1 MNPLL
6 PTQFFTPDA
15 EARVMPD
22 GRLYLYGSNDL
33 SGCADYCSKEYHV
46 YVTDDD
52 KMEHW
57 TDCGVSFRNTA
68 DHPGLPWSPDTV
80 LFAPDAIERDGKTY
94 LYMCDCLGHEG
105 VAVSDRPEGPF
116 HSAQP
121 IVGADGDGID
131 PSVFIDDDGQAY
143 YFWGQI
149 SLRGAKLNPDM
160 TSLDLS
166 TLRHGILTEQ
176 EHGFHEGS
184 SIRKHG
190 GKYYLIYTDTT
201 RGRATCMSYAVAD
214 APLGPYTRGGVIVD
228 NTFCD
233 PGTWNNHGSIC
244 QWRGQWY
251 IFYHRA
257 SQNSFTSRRVCVEPI
272 HFNPD
277 GSIDEVMMTSQG
289 ASDPLDAFH
298 WIDAAVA
305 CRLRGGWFI
314 APQPEGREM
323 LTCEE
328 GKHEGWAEYRYLNFH
343 QPASGWTLRARGKG
357 AVSVMTTQNRILGSI
372 DVSADAFTELHGA
385 LTPGLTGTLPVWLN
399 LKGEHL
405 ELDAFRFDK

>member
-6 PTQFFTPDA
+6 PTSVFTPDA

-52 KMEHW
+52 KMERW

-105 VAVSDRPEGPF
+105 VSVSDRPEGPF
-116 HSAQP
+116 PPAQP

-184 SIRKHG
+184 SIRKRN

-244 QWRGQWY
+244 EWRGQWY
-251 IFYHRA
+251 IFYHRS

-289 ASDPLDAFH
+289 ASDPLDAYR
-298 WIDAAVA
+298 WIDAAVT

-314 APQPEGREM
+314 APQPDGREIIAS
-323 LTCEE
+323 EA
-328 GKHEGWAEYRYLNFH
+328 GSREGWAEYRYLRF
-343 QPASGWTLRARGKG
+343 PDGAASWTLRARGKG
-357 AVSVMTTQNRILGSI
+357 AVSVMTTQNRILGSVN
-372 DVSADAFTELHGA
+372 VSSDAFTELHGV
-385 LTPGLTGTLPVWLN
+385 LTPGLTGTLPIWLN
-399 LKGEHL
+399 LKGERL
-405 ELDAFRFDK
+405 ELDAFHFDK

>member
-6 PTQFFTPDA
+6 PAQYFIPDA

-22 GRLYLYGSNDL
+22 GRLYLYGSNDI
-33 SGCADYCSKEYHV
+33 SGCRDYCSKEYHV
-46 YVTDDD
+46 FVTDDD

-57 TDCGVSFRNTA
+57 MDCGISFQNTA
-68 DHPGLPWSPDTV
+68 AHPGMPWCPDTV
-80 LFAPDAIERDGKTY
+80 LFAPDVIERGGKYY
-94 LYMCDCLGHEG
+94 LYMCDCQGHEG
-105 VAVSDRPEGPF
+105 VAVSDSPKGPF
-116 HSAQP
+116 ADAQP
-121 IVGADGDGID
+121 LLGADGDGID
-131 PSVFIDDDGQAY
+131 PSVFVDDDGQAY

-160 TSLDLS
+160 VSLDLS

-184 SIRKHG
+184 SIRKRN

-244 QWRGQWY
+244 EYRGQWY

-272 HFNPD
+272 HFRDD

-289 ASDPLDAFH
+289 ASSPLDAFA
-298 WIDAAVA
+298 WTDASVA
-305 CRLRGGWFI
+305 CRLRGGYYI
-314 APQPEGREM
+314 APQTAQREIV
-323 LTCEE
+323 TCD
-328 GKHEGWAEYRYLNFH
+328 GKCEGWAEYRYLNFA
-343 QPASGWTLRARGKG
+343 QGVSAWVLRARGQG
-357 AVSVMTTQNRILGSI
+357 TVCVMTTGNRVLSSVKVACDG
-372 DVSADAFTELHGA
+372 FCELY
-385 LTPGLTGTLPVWLN
+385 GTLSERISGVLPIWLL
-399 LKGEHL
+399 LKGERM
-405 ELDAFRFDK
+405 ELDAFRFES